1 MTEKEQLLREIEQ
14 APDSLVSEVLNFLR
28 STKTK
33 LDQPA
38 IAKQLRPIGL
48 CAGEFTVP
56 DDFDDPLP
64 AEILELFGKR

>member
-14 APDSLVSEVLNFLR
+14 APDFLVSEVLNFLR
-28 STKTK
+28 STRAK

-38 IAKQLRPIGL
+38 IAKRPIGL

-64 AEILELFGKR
+64 AEILELFEGK